1 MRCLYMRSLYGG
13 PAIRGVKCPWASSV
27 PGPQMSWAARGW
39 QMNIRKLSRQN
50 QSMKLQG
57 SEMKPVAK
65 LGNDVKAKIGQQLRL
80 MYDEIVEQGV
90 PERFAGILRDLDEP
104 TDKGS
109 ENEPT

>member
-1 MRCLYMRSLYGG
+1 MN
-13 PAIRGVKCPWASSV
+13 
-27 PGPQMSWAARGW
+27 
-39 QMNIRKLSRQN
+39 NIRKLSRQN
-50 QSMKLQG
+50 QSTKLQG

-90 PERFAGILRDLDEP
+90 PERFAAILREMDEP
-104 TDKGS
+104 ADKGS